1 MQTFL
6 IIAAAVLAGI
16 AALAIA
22 TWIMWKRATR
32 EERRL
37 IKRVTKLR
45 FRSKLRLAGRLA
57 TDERI
62 PFAARAIIP
71 ALVLYLAL
79 PIDIVPDFIPVLG
92 MLDDVFVLVVG
103 LNLLLRFTPR
113 AVIVE
118 QLEVLEHDDMDA
130 RAIQV
135 GAEEP

>member
-1 MQTFL
+1 
-6 IIAAAVLAGI
+6 
-16 AALAIA
+16 
-22 TWIMWKRATR
+22 MWKRATR
-32 EERRL
+32 EERQL

-45 FRSKLRLAGRLA
+45 LRSKLRLAGRLA

-62 PFAARAIIP
+62 PIAARAIIP

-79 PIDIVPDFIPVLG
+79 PIDIIPDFIPVLG

-118 QLEVLEHDDMDA
+118 QLEALEHDDMDA
-130 RAIQV
+130 RAIQ
-135 GAEEP
+135 GGTEEP